1 MVNIESKMMDFKQR
15 KKIERMVTSYIKSE
29 YTCIEHLL
37 GLKIVIQAL
46 DVAIDRRLQSMLK
59 QRDKL
64 HSKLRVSSNENEWLD

>member
-1 MVNIESKMMDFKQR
+1 MDFKQR
-15 KKIERMVTSYIKSE
+15 KQIQDLVTKYIKSE

-37 GLKIVIQAL
+37 GLKVVVQAL

-64 HSKLRVSSNENEWLD
+64 QTKLKVDNSSEWLD